1 MMVDKR
7 KFKDINV
14 SLLGLGTMRL
24 PCETE
29 QKRESNPNIDY
40 DKAQSLVDLAYKN
53 GVNYFDT
60 AYMYHCGKSEA
71 FIGYALKKYPRDTY
85 FIADKLPIWL
95 CDTKEDMKRVFI
107 FFILLIMKI
116 LKNAKNST
124 LMIF

>member
-14 SLLGLGTMRL
+14 SLLSLGTMRL

-53 GVNYFDT
+53 G
-60 AYMYHCGKSEA
+60 ARARS
-71 FIGYALKKYPRDTY
+71 
-85 FIADKLPIWL
+85 
-95 CDTKEDMKRVFI
+95 EDMSYGPNTRPNLYEKSAPRH
-107 FFILLIMKI
+107 K
-116 LKNAKNST
+116 A
-124 LMIF
+124 

>member
-29 QKRESNPNIDY
+29 EKRESNPNIDY

-53 GVNYFDT
+53 
-60 AYMYHCGKSEA
+60 
-71 FIGYALKKYPRDTY
+71 
-85 FIADKLPIWL
+85 
-95 CDTKEDMKRVFI
+95 
-107 FFILLIMKI
+107 
-116 LKNAKNST
+116 
-124 LMIF
+124 

>member
-1 MMVDKR
+1 MVDKR

-71 FIGYALKKYPRDTY
+71 FIGYALKKYARASGGRSGATSRWRRRPAAGITSATSPRRR
-85 FIADKLPIWL
+85 ASNWCAAPGRRG
-95 CDTKEDMKRVFI
+95 C
-107 FFILLIMKI
+107 
-116 LKNAKNST
+116 A
-124 LMIF
+124 

>member
-7 KFKDINV
+7 KFKDTNV

-24 PCETE
+24 PCETK

-71 FIGYALKKYPRDTY
+71 FIGYALKKYPRNTY
-85 FIADKLPIWL
+85 FIPRYMLHSYLVFHKLLHSLPYSLFLQIHH
-95 CDTKEDMKRVFI
+95 KN
-107 FFILLIMKI
+107 ILR
-116 LKNAKNST
+116 N
-124 LMIF
+124 FQQ

>member
-1 MMVDKR
+1 MVDKR

-29 QKRESNPNIDY
+29 QKRESNRNIDY

-71 FIGYALKKYPRDTY
+71 FIGYALNKYPRDTY

-95 CDTKEDMKRVFI
+95 CDTKEDIIGMDNEEMEQQQ
-107 FFILLIMKI
+107 ILQQEH
-116 LKNAKNST
+116 A
-124 LMIF
+124 